1 MRKNLNKSLLLGWLM
16 VVPMLALPSCK
27 KNEQSTQP
35 PPKSVAKAKPTVV
48 AVPIQKQ
55 LTSAKA
61 DISSL
66 FDFKNKK
73 DPFKPFVAALPA
85 AMAPQTRSK
94 MATDLLPI
102 QSYDVS
108 RFVVSGIIVGLKENK
123 ALLVDPS
130 GKGYVVKEGM
140 LIGNSDGHITRI
152 TASSIEVVE
161 RYRED
166 SGHMRTRK
174 TVLTLAKKSK
184 EIAR

>member
-1 MRKNLNKSLLLGWLM
+1 MRKKLSNRQLMGWLM
-16 VVPMLALPSCK
+16 VVSMLALPSCK
-27 KNEQSTQP
+27 KNEQSIQP
-35 PPKSVAKAKPTVV
+35 SPKPVVKSKPTVA

-55 LTSAKA
+55 LTSATA
-61 DISSL
+61 DISSQ

-73 DPFKPFVAALPA
+73 DPFKPFMTAAPA
-85 AMAPQTRSK
+85 AMAPQARAK

-166 SGHMRTRK
+166 SGHVRTRK
-174 TVLTLAKKSK
+174 TVLTLAKKK
-184 EIAR
+184 